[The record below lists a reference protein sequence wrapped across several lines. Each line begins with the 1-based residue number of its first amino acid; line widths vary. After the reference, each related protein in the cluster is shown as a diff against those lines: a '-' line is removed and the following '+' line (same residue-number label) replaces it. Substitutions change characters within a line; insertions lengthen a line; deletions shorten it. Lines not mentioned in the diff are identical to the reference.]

1 MWPES
6 AKPKTLVLGLGP
18 VITFFRVKTK
28 DFAPFFFAYSESG
41 DNFGLTTWGSDWCE
55 A

>member
-18 VITFFRVKTK
+18 VTTFFRVKTR
-28 DFAPFFFAYSESG
+28 DFAPFPLHILNLETILA
-41 DNFGLTTWGSDWCE
+41 
-55 A
+55 